1 MTNPQRSAPPLAV
14 YQGALPPRPGWFAQA
29 VARRPEVLPFAF
41 QGAKIELLRWGR
53 PDAPGLLLLHGN
65 RAHAHWWAPL
75 APLLADDF
83 LVAALSW
90 SGMGGSD
97 WRESYSLASL
107 AEEAISA
114 AEVAGLFEAGRPVLV
129 AHSFG
134 GGPAVIAAERCGERL
149 AGLII
154 LDTFYTNAPDKML
167 VPQASK
173 HKVYAS
179 LEDALV
185 RFRLVPPQDCS
196 NHYYLDWIARN
207 GMRELSPDDPNGP
220 GWNWKFDPKF
230 WDNLIWDDRW
240 RAMTGARCPLA
251 FVDGGASRLQDLGGR
266 EEVRRAVPA
275 GTHFE
280 QVADAGHHLMLDKPV
295 EVVSAIR
302 RIALQ
307 MVTERI

>member
-1 MTNPQRSAPPLAV
+1 MTTPPRSPPPLAV
-14 YQGALPPRPGWFAQA
+14 YEGAVPPCPDWFAEA
-29 VARRPEVLPFAF
+29 VARTPEILPFAY

-53 PDAPGLLLLHGN
+53 PGVPGLLLLHGN

-75 APLLADDF
+75 APMLADDF
-83 LVAALSW
+83 RVAALSW

-97 WRESYSLASL
+97 WRERYSLAGL
-107 AEEAISA
+107 AEEAIAA
-114 AEVAGLFEAGRPVLV
+114 AEGAGLFEAGPPVLV

-134 GGPAVIAAERCGERL
+134 GGPAVIAAERFGERL

-167 VPQASK
+167 VPQAPQ

-185 RFRLVPPQDCS
+185 RFRLIPLQDCS

-207 GMRELSPDDPNGP
+207 GMRELTPDDPNGP
-220 GWNWKFDPKF
+220 GWSWKFDPQF
-230 WDNLIWDDRW
+230 WDHLIWDDRW
-240 RAMTGARCPLA
+240 RALIGARCPLA
-251 FVDGGASRLQDLGGR
+251 FVDGGASRLKELGGR
-266 EEVRRAVPA
+266 EAVRRAVPA

-280 QVADAGHHLMLDKPV
+280 MVAGAGHHLMLDKPL

-302 RIALQ
+302 RIAQQ
-307 MVTERI
+307 MVTRRT

>member
-1 MTNPQRSAPPLAV
+1 VAAPLAV
-14 YQGALPPRPGWFAQA
+14 YAGAVPPRPGWFSQA
-29 VARRPEVLPFAF
+29 VAQPPEILPFTHR
-41 QGAKIELLRWGR
+41 GANVELLRWGR
-53 PDAPGLLLLHGN
+53 SGNPGLLLLHGN

-75 APLLADDF
+75 APLLADAF

-97 WRESYSLASL
+97 WRDSYSLVGL
-107 AEEAISA
+107 AEEAIAA
-114 AEVAGLFEAGRPVLV
+114 AEAAGLFEAGPPVLV

-154 LDTFYTNAPDKML
+154 LDTFYSNAPDKTL
-167 VPQASK
+167 VPQAPQ
-173 HKVYAS
+173 HKVYGS

-207 GMRELSPDDPNGP
+207 GMRELAPDDPNGP
-220 GWNWKFDPKF
+220 GWSWKFDPQF
-230 WDNLIWDDRW
+230 WDNLIWEDRW
-240 RAMTGARCPLA
+240 RALIGARCPLA
-251 FVDGGASRLQDLGGR
+251 FVDGSTSRLQQLGAR
-266 EEVRRAVPA
+266 DEVRRAVPA
-275 GTHFE
+275 STHFE
-280 QVADAGHHLMLDKPV
+280 QVAGAGHHLMLDRPL

-302 RIALQ
+302 RIAQ
-307 MVTERI
+307 EMVTKRI